1 MAPVNFSF
9 YGNSLYVSESNTP
22 GWTVSLYYLMLGP
35 GERPPQIGFNTA
47 WVNRSGAYFF
57 LPSDQ
62 PTTDAFVN
70 ALLMLFPN
78 PSPES
83 RWLAWIPSAKPQ
95 DVTAANVRLLPIGLK
110 SGTAGDGRVL
120 SLSALKFGNL
130 ELVIQAETYVAAADP
145 AGAVPII
152 RLTVNPVTG
161 RTLTLRQTNTSRSLD
176 LPVDAAFD
184 VPLASAALGA
194 WQFPMSPNRGAFYQL
209 FQDPNDNNAAP
220 SAEIRMAYESDGVA
234 RQLRYPVLLGALEDP
249 LNPPAARLPMKVSL
263 DVLNP
268 ADFERT
274 RMTFDLAAYA
284 PGGPVLPLSYSFRTT
299 AGLQIRLKPVETA
312 GFGLARR
319 PGPNADISYLYLAPA
334 GPYEAQSNPQGAAL
348 VDPIAK
354 NALLVMCGLSG
365 VEFLMIAEQ
374 DRLEFL
380 GQFAANAVAF
390 GVSGPPSQ
398 TVLDNKYSTAWVRL
412 VPGPK
417 SGETFKSFIKQSYCV
432 QAPNAIYFS
441 AGANGTFPFP
451 TALGA
456 RLRDLADISK
466 APVFPM
472 APYGWAYYSD
482 PANDINN
489 PNPDASGE
497 LLSYFEQQAISL
509 QRRAS
514 INVDECL
521 GPLFFDLANLQT
533 LSGGFVQTSRGLLV
547 ELNNGSLTGDQPA
560 GSWKRLIL
568 ARSPDNPAQILQFL
582 ATTDAA
588 TRRCTAPPPYNV
600 VSPLLSTALTSNA
613 PFLVVT
619 LPQPLGSFDNV
630 IQLGDY
636 PFVVNVNGTDAG
648 PSLGNNTVLLFKLAT
663 DRSVKDWAADPQSW
677 TDADVFVN
685 AGTATRLS
693 GQIGQ
698 FIAEAKAMSDEAKRQ
713 GAYDY
718 FANFLEAVESPSW
731 SGVLVLNPPL
741 DLSELPVD
749 IQALRGGMRSD
760 KPLRGHHLGIAL
772 NQIPRAASA
781 AGEMPLG
788 QSSLFGLVHYDEEFV
803 TPSTDYDF
811 QVLKLN
817 ALFDNSILIHF
828 DSRIA
833 WSTSELFGDRATM
846 IQGGQNDNPATNTI
860 VIDGALQSHDGET
873 SIVFASDETRVFQ
886 FTPGSQRVIDK
897 MAVFGAALQP
907 VDSQASG
914 GTTIVHSAFVY
925 NGSLGFSTGTP
936 KNPDADLFSFA
947 LDPQNRSSG
956 MQYTSY
962 DFAMVTTIT
971 GESASLAPIEVNL
984 AGMQVAA
991 SQTTP
996 RPDSLFSTL
1005 PLKLVKFRENVS
1017 VSASG
1022 SSRQVKGTGL
1032 DDITTLRYAF
1042 EMQMVMGTLGAL
1054 SNQSPLQGALLLGW
1068 NPGNTAADKAGMIF
1082 DPPAELSNAG
1092 FKLQGVVN
1100 TQYSSVKLD
1109 RPKLTNDQGSIHVF
1123 TLSLTPVDFSIIGLP
1138 LVLGTIRS
1146 ITFFG
1151 SLESGSP
1158 DGTNLA
1164 WFVGKPLQSAATE
1177 STAVV
1182 PAAAVGPSLIF
1193 VPLIGVIAGLKAA
1206 IDAQATQVVGNAID
1220 VLNKIPIDTQTT
1232 LDEIYKKTATLPV
1245 TYDPA
1250 AGVTA
1255 WIDIEFPNV
1264 VFKAIF
1270 SDPAIYGGR
1279 IEIASAPEN
1288 AKGLWKALGGLV
1300 VEIAYRKI
1308 SDELGAWSGFVTLPD
1323 KFRKIKFSEQLTL
1336 YLPTVGVIIYT
1347 NGDWRVDVGWP
1358 FSPDTALRLDF
1369 TTGGIPYTFGVG
1381 FYLAKL
1387 RSADDPATFGDE
1399 FALIWRFGLGLMF
1412 GKTKKWEKGPLS
1424 LDAGIYGFI
1433 TFEGFLAS
1441 KDGAQINYHW
1451 YAGQLGVVA
1460 YVKGEAKFKIV
1471 SASISFE
1478 AGIVA
1483 GVAVETDHR
1492 TVLVMIATVAV
1503 ELSIKIIFV
1512 RITFSFSA
1520 TFEILNWSF
1529 GDGPLALTSGPTPT
1543 ALPAPAPRQLSYV
1556 QKELHPR
1563 VLLATDALRAAAVP
1577 IDINLYFTLQ
1587 STAIASG
1594 AASVPQAIASLLI
1607 ELLPDKSTIDDFAK
1621 VVQGVAG
1628 WLFQN
1633 FAGAPP
1639 LSNQLQRILLAID
1652 SGAFEATLIDCLS
1665 STFKFH
1671 LWPATV
1677 NLKGGNAA
1685 IFPIF
1690 PQLRMIYNGVSI
1702 PFDQPV
1708 VPNDYAHQLS
1718 VYFSQLASQVGAT
1731 GNKSLA
1737 ALSSAGVPQSPAGIV
1752 FGDLFNAMGK
1762 QLVSQMQDLADEDPN
1777 MTFQQALAK
1786 LGPAGYKNIAG
1797 AVTRYAQYGLRLPTP
1812 DSQPFGAQVA
1822 AIFALTRQ
1830 QQALVSDKGLWNTV
1844 FELRYGTANVQSWI
1858 VFEDKGGAEFI
1869 KEAMNQ
1875 SLVLTQPIDPKWLVA
1890 GGGFQPLPPIR
1901 PAALEYYLG
1910 DQQSWQLA
1918 DGKSRQMRPFSGALQ
1933 QYVIGHAPLV
1943 ATVRL
1948 VDQSTESSEH
1958 PLPGDVQNTSAGL
1971 FIGLQLAQIPDRN
1984 GVPIEGVYRLIGTND
1999 FTRSQIEDIVS
2010 TTAVNT
2016 AALHFLAPL
2025 GSSNY
2030 RSSVKDASIVL
2041 AKTNLSTLTEP
2052 PASRMAA
2059 GAAPS
2064 APPTSAKLSDV
2075 ANFLW
2080 LTWEVSVVHSGG
2092 YYLYVEDLP
2101 ESAFADGPAD
2111 IAVLVT
2117 FGTASTKAPMLERY
2131 HNTFVFDNV
2140 PDPAKTVSVGISD
2153 LSQSPVEV
2161 YQQNYDAG
2169 AVGFQIVWPNAPV
2182 DSALNENSK
2191 PEEKA
2196 AFLVALYSILQ
2207 YRVAAIQPGQVA
2219 LAQVPQLPS
2228 NWSLPIGPRGASDW
2242 TFSETLAVADFLGES
2257 NRFTPIGMNVS
2268 FDVTLLD
2275 VYGNALP
2282 AQHPVPLEVVYND
2295 PLAPIGE
2302 WPWMSSSYSFRIHTG
2317 NQALLT
2323 VLLHLDPLIA
2333 DDGDPDAQRRTI
2345 ADAAAKYRLIAD
2357 QLTDPNTSAS
2367 VSSTLFQNALLT
2379 DRNGQPVVAVFAQYI
2394 TGTVL
2399 PYIATLSVPPYP
2411 PPPSP
2416 LVVEFIANRFYV
2428 TTIATDIFELA
2439 VATNIWRRESAVKPE
2454 IKQKIPSVQSVTS
2467 PLAAMPNPPQLRAA
2481 ADPPDG
2487 GNDTTLRAF
2496 AKEFETAW
2504 AGFDGKPS
2512 SGALLK
2518 VCEGAPA
2525 ATTSAGETNRQLWAV
2540 RVGKDA
2546 GISAAFPNAGSQPS
2560 VNVRPAYFSPI
2571 PLSTQLL
2578 TGAFNVR
2585 LYDQSKIQDLERTF
2599 SNIDLDVW
2607 ARSFLLAYEGV
2618 LSPEMSTATATL
2630 DSRIFARYLSLKEH
2644 LASEIQNGLEAVLD
2658 IPGLTPDPKQAR
2670 ERFFQALLN
2679 SLSAD
2684 YTIASVVAIGA
2695 DVTVARKVEPKI
2707 PPNLYGDI
2715 SADTIRRDQA
2725 VSLTPAKLPTTP
2737 GRVNL
2742 PFAVSTTQPANQAFL
2757 DITPTYEIGFI
2768 EHDFDPG
2775 RQRFGYVP
2783 SSWITFIDPVFNPAG
2798 GVSPLSP
2805 PMGRNQIP
2813 IPLRAYPNVPAL
2825 PSQAAVTSE
2834 NPSTLEAALQW
2845 TYDLTIAE
2853 QPSPQDS
2860 LIFRLIFNE
2869 SAKSKPV
2876 AQLAAE
2882 RMTLAAA
2889 PGADPPRSDPANLFE
2904 ALARFTFEF
2913 PQIAP
2918 DLAKVPAAAFR
2929 GQDVKAAQT
2938 ALERFGYLV
2947 QGVDQTWAA
2956 WKNTLQDSRARRV
2969 ARLAAP
2975 GAGPLVEDNWV
2986 YTVEFKDLPRLVVT
3000 RAIDNSKELP
3010 LWPQLEGF
3018 RTPTNSEPEGIYEPI
3033 GNPASS
3039 SGLHVSVPGLFMVT
3053 RESVRASAYVERN
3066 SNLVPDNAAAGTK
3079 VNPAFVYRTPVVELT
3094 DSVIPLQDV
3103 ASPIVMPAAPN
3114 LTQAITDLFLP
3125 FITPQDGTQD
3135 QVEELRFELGI
3146 FYRYRIA
3153 QGDEAGQ
3160 SLYTRI
3166 PVFLV
3171 QEDASVGPK
3180 LRPDTRPLAE
3190 IKKEMADSLA
3200 VWYKTFQPGSEDA
3213 SLDLECTLFDLI
3225 SEPRLPF
3232 ARFRSIVIPV
3242 PENNPAW
3249 WK

>member
-1 MAPVNFSF
+1 MNFTL
-9 YGNSLYVSESNTP
+9 YDGNALYVSESNTP
-22 GWTVSLYYLMLGP
+22 AWTVSLYYLMLGSSS
-35 GERPPQIGFNTA
+35 GDRPQEINFDEA
-47 WVNRSGAYFF
+47 WKRRSGVYFF
-57 LPSDQ
+57 LPSNQ
-62 PTTDAFVN
+62 PITNSVAFVY
-70 ALLMLFPN
+70 ALKQLLQF
-78 PSPES
+78 STTAS
-83 RWLAWIPSAKPQ
+83 QWLAWVPSAAPA
-95 DVTAANVRLLPIGLK
+95 DVTAANVRLLAISKPVEQIY
-110 SGTAGDGRVL
+110 DGRVTGL
-120 SLSALKFGNL
+120 AALKFGNL

-145 AGAVPII
+145 AGTVPVI

-161 RTLTLRQTNTSRSLD
+161 RTLTLQQTNTSRSLD
-176 LPVDAAFD
+176 LPVDATFD

-194 WQFPMSPNRGAFYQL
+194 WRFPMSPNRDAFYQL
-209 FQDPNDNNAAP
+209 FQDPNDFDAAA
-220 SAEIRMAYESDGVA
+220 SAEIRMSYESGGTHRA
-234 RQLRYPVLLGALEDP
+234 LRYPLLLGALADP
-249 LNPPAARLPMKVSL
+249 QNPPEARLPMKVSL

-268 ADFERT
+268 ADFQRT
-274 RMTFDLAAYA
+274 RMTFDLAAYV
-284 PGGPVLPLSYSFRTT
+284 PGGPELPLSYSFRTT
-299 AGLQIRLKPVETA
+299 TGLQIRLKPLETA

-354 NALLVMCGLSG
+354 GALLVMCGLSG

-398 TVLDNKYSTAWVRL
+398 NVLDNKYSTAWIRL

-432 QAPNAIYFS
+432 QAPHAVYFS
-441 AGANGTFPFP
+441 AGANGAFPFP

-456 RLRDLADISK
+456 RLGDLADISK
-466 APVFPM
+466 SPVFPM

-482 PANDINN
+482 PAKDINN

-497 LLSYFEQQAISL
+497 LLTYFEQQAISM
-509 QRRAS
+509 QRRDS

-521 GPLFFDLANLQT
+521 GPLFFDMATLQT

-547 ELNNGSLTGDQPA
+547 ELNDGSLTSNQPA

-568 ARSPDNPAQILQFL
+568 ARSPDNPGQILQFR

-613 PFLVVT
+613 PFLVAT
-619 LPQPLGSFDNV
+619 LPQPLGIFDNV

-636 PFVVNVNGTDAG
+636 PFVLSVNGTDTG

-677 TDADVFVN
+677 TDAEVFVN
-685 AGTATRLS
+685 MGTATRLS

-718 FANFLEAVESPSW
+718 FANFLEAVESSSW

-741 DLSELPVD
+741 DLRKLPVD
-749 IQALRGGMRSD
+749 LQALLGGMKPG
-760 KPLRGHHLGIAL
+760 KPLRGHHFGIAL
-772 NQIPRAASA
+772 NQIRKDAAVP
-781 AGEMPLG
+781 GDTPMG
-788 QSSLFGLVHYDEEFV
+788 QSSLFGLVHYDEPF
-803 TPSTDYDF
+803 TPPATDYDF

-817 ALFDNSILIHF
+817 ALFANSILIHF

-833 WSTSELFGDRATM
+833 WSTRKLFGDSATM
-846 IQGGQNDNPATNTI
+846 IQSGQNDIPATNTI

-873 SIVFASDETRVFQ
+873 SIVFVSDETRVFQ

-914 GTTIVHSAFVY
+914 DTTIVHSAFVY

-947 LDPQNRSSG
+947 LDAQQRSSG

-962 DFAMVTTIT
+962 NFAMVTTIT

-1005 PLKLVKFRENVS
+1005 PLKLVKFREDVS

-1022 SSRQVKGTGL
+1022 SSQQVTGTGL
-1032 DDITTLRYAF
+1032 DDITTLRYAL

-1054 SNQSPLQGALLLGW
+1054 SNQAPLEGALLLGW
-1068 NPGNTAADKAGMIF
+1068 NPGTAADKAGMIF

-1092 FKLQGVVN
+1092 GFKLQGVFN

-1123 TLSLTPVDFSIIGLP
+1123 TLSFTPVDFSIIGLP
-1138 LVLGTIRS
+1138 LVPPGTIRS

-1151 SLESGSP
+1151 SFESIGSP

-1164 WFVGKPLQSAATE
+1164 WFVGNPLQSAATE

-1206 IDAQATQVVGNAID
+1206 INAQATQVVGDAID
-1220 VLNKIPIDTQTT
+1220 ILNRIPLDTQTT
-1232 LDEIYKKTATLPV
+1232 LDEIYKGTANLPV

-1279 IEIASAPEN
+1279 IEIGSAPDE

-1323 KFRKIKFSEQLTL
+1323 KFRKIKFSEKLTL
-1336 YLPTVGVIIYT
+1336 YLPTVGVIVYT

-1358 FSPDTALRLDF
+1358 FSRDTALRIDF
-1369 TTGGIPYTFGVG
+1369 TTGGIPFTGGVG

-1387 RSADDPATFGDE
+1387 RSADDPATFGEE
-1399 FALIWRFGLGLMF
+1399 FALIWRFGVGLMF
-1412 GKTKKWEKGPLS
+1412 GLNKEWKKGPLS
-1424 LDAGIYGFI
+1424 LSAGIYGFV

-1441 KDGAQINYHW
+1441 KHGALTEYGVDYYW
-1451 YAGQLGVVA
+1451 FAGQLGVVVYA
-1460 YVKGEAKFKIV
+1460 NGQANFKII

-1478 AGIVA
+1478 ARIVV
-1483 GVAVETDHR
+1483 GMAVETNHR
-1492 TVLVMIATVAV
+1492 TVLVIIATVTV

-1520 TFEILNWSF
+1520 TFEIANWSF
-1529 GDGPLALTSGPTPT
+1529 GSSDQPLARTAGPTPT
-1543 ALPAPAPRQLSYV
+1543 ALQAPAPKQLSYV

-1563 VLLATDALRAAAVP
+1563 VLLATDALRAAAGQ

-1607 ELLPDKSTIDDFAK
+1607 ELLPDKSTTDDFAK
-1621 VVQGVAG
+1621 VVQGVAD
-1628 WLFQN
+1628 WLYQK

-1671 LWPATV
+1671 LLPATG
-1677 NLKGGNAA
+1677 NLKGDNAA

-1690 PQLRMIYNGVSI
+1690 PQLRMIYNGISI
-1702 PFDQPV
+1702 PLDQPV

-1752 FGDLFNAMGK
+1752 FGDLFNVMGK
-1762 QLVSQMQDLADEDPN
+1762 QLVSQMQELADADPN
-1777 MTFQQALAK
+1777 MTFRQALAN

-1812 DSQPFGAQVA
+1812 NSQPFGAQVA
-1822 AIFALTRQ
+1822 AIFDLTRQ
-1830 QQALVSDKGLWNTV
+1830 QQALVSNNGKWNTA
-1844 FELRYGTANVQSWI
+1844 FELSYGTTNVKNWI
-1858 VFEDKGGAEFI
+1858 VFDDGGRASINET
-1869 KEAMNQ
+1869 MNPH
-1875 SLVLTQPIDPKWLVA
+1875 LVLTQPIDPKWLIA

-1901 PAALEYYLG
+1901 PAELEYYLG
-1910 DQQSWQLA
+1910 DQRSWQLA

-1933 QYVIGHAPLV
+1933 QYVTGHAPLI

-1948 VDQSTESSEH
+1948 VDQRSVSSEH

-1971 FIGLQLAQIPDRN
+1971 FIGLQIAQIPDQN
-1984 GVPIEGVYRLIGTND
+1984 GVPINGVYRLIGTND

-2059 GAAPS
+2059 AAAPS

-2075 ANFLW
+2075 AHFLW

-2092 YYLYVEDLP
+2092 YYLYIEDLP
-2101 ESAFADGPAD
+2101 ESAFADGPAN

-2117 FGTASTKAPMLERY
+2117 FGASSVAPKLERY

-2153 LSQSPVEV
+2153 LSQKPVEV

-2169 AVGFQIVWPNAPV
+2169 AVGFQIVWPKAPV
-2182 DSALNENSK
+2182 DSALNENST
-2191 PEEKA
+2191 PQEKA

-2219 LAQVPQLPS
+2219 LAQAPQLPS

-2268 FDVTLLD
+2268 FDVILLD

-2302 WPWMSSSYSFRIHTG
+2302 WPWMSSSYSFRQHTG

-2323 VLLHLDPLIA
+2323 VLLHLNPLIA
-2333 DDGDPDAQRRTI
+2333 DEGDPEAQRRTI
-2345 ADAAAKYRLIAD
+2345 EDAAEKYRLIAD
-2357 QLTDPNTSAS
+2357 QVGDPNTSAS
-2367 VSSTLFQNALLT
+2367 LSSTLFADPMVV
-2379 DRNGQPVVAVFAQYI
+2379 DRTGQTVVSSFAQYI

-2399 PYIATLSVPPYP
+2399 PYIATLTTPPYP
-2411 PPPSP
+2411 PPPAP
-2416 LVVEFIANRFYV
+2416 LVLEFVVNRSYV
-2428 TTIATDIFELA
+2428 TTIATDIFELT
-2439 VATNIWRRESAVKPE
+2439 VATNIWRLESKVKPD
-2454 IKQKIPSVQSVTS
+2454 IQRNIPAVQRVSS
-2467 PLAAMPNPPQLRAA
+2467 PLAAMPNPPQLSVTDAA
-2481 ADPPDG
+2481 SGSD
-2487 GNDTTLRAF
+2487 DTTLRAF
-2496 AKEFETAW
+2496 TKEFETAW

-2512 SGALLK
+2512 STALLK
-2518 VCEGAPA
+2518 VCEGAQA
-2525 ATTSAGETNRQLWAV
+2525 ATADPVDSNRQLWAV
-2540 RVGKDA
+2540 RAGKGA
-2546 GISAAFPNAGSQPS
+2546 GISADFPNAGSQPAL
-2560 VNVRPAYFSPI
+2560 NARPSYFSPI

-2578 TGAFNVR
+2578 TGVFIVR
-2585 LYDQSKIQDLERTF
+2585 LYDEAGIQDVKRTF

-2607 ARSFLLAYEGV
+2607 ARSFLLTYEGV
-2618 LSPEMSTATATL
+2618 LGPEMATATATL
-2630 DSRIFARYLSLKEH
+2630 DPTIFARYLSMKEH
-2644 LASEIQNGLEAVLD
+2644 LAGEIQNGLEAVLE
-2658 IPGLTPDPKQAR
+2658 IPGLTPDPKQAQA
-2670 ERFFQALLN
+2670 RFFQALLN

-2684 YTIASVVAIGA
+2684 YTIASVVGIGA

-2715 SADTIRRDQA
+2715 SADTIRKDQA

-2757 DITPTYEIGFI
+2757 DITPAYKIGFI
-2768 EHDFDPG
+2768 EHDFQPD

-2798 GVSPLSP
+2798 GASPLSP
-2805 PMGRNQIP
+2805 PMGRNHIP

-2825 PSQAAVTSE
+2825 PAQ
-2834 NPSTLEAALQW
+2834 EALTPVKPPTIQDALQW
-2845 TYDLTIAE
+2845 TYALTIAE
-2853 QPSPQDS
+2853 QSSPQDS
-2860 LIFRLIFNE
+2860 LTFRLIFNE
-2869 SAKSKPV
+2869 PAKSKAV
-2876 AQLAAE
+2876 AS
-2882 RMTLAAA
+2882 R
-2889 PGADPPRSDPANLFE
+2889 PRS
-2904 ALARFTFEF
+2904 
-2913 PQIAP
+2913 
-2918 DLAKVPAAAFR
+2918 
-2929 GQDVKAAQT
+2929 
-2938 ALERFGYLV
+2938 ERY
-2947 QGVDQTWAA
+2947 
-2956 WKNTLQDSRARRV
+2956 SRP
-2969 ARLAAP
+2969 RLAQIRP
-2975 GAGPLVEDNWV
+2975 GPS
-2986 YTVEFKDLPRLVVT
+2986 RLT
-3000 RAIDNSKELP
+3000 CSK
-3010 LWPQLEGF
+3010 LWPVS
-3018 RTPTNSEPEGIYEPI
+3018 R
-3033 GNPASS
+3033 SS
-3039 SGLHVSVPGLFMVT
+3039 T
-3053 RESVRASAYVERN
+3053 RR
-3066 SNLVPDNAAAGTK
+3066 
-3079 VNPAFVYRTPVVELT
+3079 
-3094 DSVIPLQDV
+3094 
-3103 ASPIVMPAAPN
+3103 
-3114 LTQAITDLFLP
+3114 
-3125 FITPQDGTQD
+3125 
-3135 QVEELRFELGI
+3135 LR
-3146 FYRYRIA
+3146 
-3153 QGDEAGQ
+3153 
-3160 SLYTRI
+3160 
-3166 PVFLV
+3166 
-3171 QEDASVGPK
+3171 
-3180 LRPDTRPLAE
+3180 RPLR
-3190 IKKEMADSLA
+3190 KFRRRHFKVEMSKRRRRHWSVSD
-3200 VWYKTFQPGSEDA
+3200 
-3213 SLDLECTLFDLI
+3213 I
-3225 SEPRLPF
+3225 
-3232 ARFRSIVIPV
+3232 
-3242 PENNPAW
+3242 
-3249 WK
+3249 